1 MPTLDDNRA
10 MWEQYAWPEGGEEW
24 SKAWGHPAL
33 MWHGTI
39 YPRIA
44 PFLPAEHV
52 LEIAPGYG
60 RCTDFLLWRCVRL
73 TIVDLTTKCIE
84 ACRARF
90 VGHPHLTYLVNDG
103 RSLAGVAEASVDFA
117 FSWDSLVHA
126 DAPTMAAYVAEL
138 ARTLRP
144 GGTAFLH
151 HSNLAAC
158 AAPSAHWRDPSMSAE
173 ILQNQ
178 CAAVGLHVLAQELV
192 EWEPGLAS
200 DAFSLLRR
208 PKPGDRMAAPRV
220 DHNPDFVHEVA
231 RYRRL
236 SDLYWCS
243 EV

>member
-1 MPTLDDNRA
+1 
-10 MWEQYAWPEGGEEW
+10 
-24 SKAWGHPAL
+24 
-33 MWHGTI
+33 
-39 YPRIA
+39 
-44 PFLPAEHV
+44 
-52 LEIAPGYG
+52 
-60 RCTDFLLWRCVRL
+60 
-73 TIVDLTTKCIE
+73 
-84 ACRARF
+84 
-90 VGHPHLTYLVNDG
+90 
-103 RSLAGVAEASVDFA
+103 
-117 FSWDSLVHA
+117 
-126 DAPTMAAYVAEL
+126 MAAYVAEL